1 MRTRLLTR
9 GLQQLGTDD
18 VGKNW
23 CLHPPAASPPRCPRR
38 PSPDFSIALSPYRHV
53 ALSPCRL
60 VALSPCRH
68 VGRPESSAASLPSPT
83 DRHVPPTH
91 PHPHPHPPRPKP
103 GELAVIV
110 LPGVAASLLPVGEP
124 HNDGRSGGFVQSYR
138 IHRPTSSTTTTTAS
152 ELLLTPVS
160 AIKYYSRTLQRP
172 ETRSSPPPTA
182 AAPSSLHFSWS
193 NPFKFP
199 RPFWALSTPEHAHVS
214 R

>member
-1 MRTRLLTR
+1 M
-9 GLQQLGTDD
+9 
-18 VGKNW
+18 
-23 CLHPPAASPPRCPRR
+23 SPC
-38 PSPDFSIALSPYRHV
+38 RHV
-53 ALSPCRL
+53 ALSPCRPAGKL
-60 VALSPCRH
+60 SRQSALTNP
-68 VGRPESSAASLPSPT
+68 PT
-83 DRHVPPTH
+83 RAPHPPTH
-91 PHPHPHPPRPKP
+91 THTHPDRNQVNSQSLSSPASPPPCCP
-103 GELAVIV
+103 S
-110 LPGVAASLLPVGEP
+110 ASLTTT
-124 HNDGRSGGFVQSYR
+124 DGREGSFSR

-152 ELLLTPVS
+152 ELLLAPVS